1 MGERAFVRLDGS
13 VFLGWFGAWLRRNRP
28 ALWNFYSRCGRAR
41 YQRRRGQ
48 NHNWRSRF
56 GPSVVQRALRTDSTL
71 PQRRGCWHVGAPSSL
86 RMVGLV
92 TAIILIPLLG
102 AVAVCTWPPTSAE
115 ATAGRLRNGRPI
127 ALMFNVISSGCAL
140 ALWRNF
146 DGTVTGLQFAERHAW
161 IPAINAEY
169 LVGVDGLSLLL
180 VLLTSLI
187 IPFALLAQP
196 APDGSRAFYATI
208 LVMQSALYGT
218 FTAQNFVLWFLFYEM
233 SLIPGFLLIKIWGG
247 ENRDRAATKFFLY
260 TFLGSVAML
269 LSFLAIYFARGTFD
283 FAALAG
289 LGKSGLLTGNVA
301 WLAFAGIFVGLAV
314 KVPLFPFHTWLPDA
328 YQTAPTGVSMVL
340 TGVLSKMGVYG
351 FVRLLLP
358 LFPIEIKV
366 VRPWLLGLAICSIV
380 FASLAAWAQSDLKRM
395 VAYLSINHLGYCML
409 GLFVITATT
418 VRPAVEMQAALSGV
432 FMQIFNHG
440 ITAAA
445 LFYYVGLLEQRRGLR
460 GINDFG
466 GLMQRTPLLCGWM
479 SVAMFSSLG
488 LPGLNGFIGEFLI
501 FKGSFAIAASFTA
514 VAVIGLLVTAI
525 VFARAMQA
533 LFSGP
538 LTESCSAFP
547 DLGRTEK
554 VVVVPVTLLMLA
566 IGLAPQFVFNIINTT
581 VIQMTRLLS

>member
-1 MGERAFVRLDGS
+1 MAGMIT
-13 VFLGWFGAWLRRNRP
+13 
-28 ALWNFYSRCGRAR
+28 AL
-41 YQRRRGQ
+41 
-48 NHNWRSRF
+48 
-56 GPSVVQRALRTDSTL
+56 
-71 PQRRGCWHVGAPSSL
+71 
-86 RMVGLV
+86 
-92 TAIILIPLLG
+92 ILIPLFG
-102 AVAVCTWPPTSAE
+102 AFAVCVWPHTNA
-115 ATAGRLRNGRPI
+115 RPI
-127 ALMFNVISSGCAL
+127 ALIFNAITATLVFM
-140 ALWRNF
+140 LWRNF
-146 DGTVTGLQFAERHAW
+146 DATATSLQMVERHVW
-161 IPAINAEY
+161 IPAIGAEY
-169 LVGVDGLSLLL
+169 LVGTDGLSLLL
-180 VLLTSLI
+180 VLLTSII
-187 IPFALLAQP
+187 IPFA
-196 APDGSRAFYATI
+196 F
-208 LVMQSALYGT
+208 LVQRMDRGFCALMLVTQSALYGT

-233 SLIPGFLLIKIWGG
+233 SLIPAFLLIKIWGG

-269 LSFLAIYFARGTFD
+269 LSFLGIYFVNGTFD
-283 FAALAG
+283 FAALAD
-289 LGKSGLLTGNVA
+289 LGKYGLLSGKVA
-301 WLAFAGIFVGLAV
+301 WLAFAGIFLGLAV

-328 YQTAPTGVSMVL
+328 YETAPVGVSMVL

-358 LFPIEIKV
+358 LFPNEIKILA
-366 VRPWLLGLAICSIV
+366 PWLLGLAVCSIV

-460 GINDFG
+460 GIDDFG

-488 LPGLNGFIGEFLI
+488 LPGLNGFVGEFLI